1 MSVNKIYQD
10 TEHKRRVIPVV
21 TQTVP
26 GTPLIWAGQSW
37 VTITAEN
44 DATATKAL
52 SDGTSITYS
61 LAAVGYKDLTAGA
74 AQDGTWEFAVTGAT
88 TGTLSGV
95 PVYLTGAGVL
105 TLTATDNDFY
115 GVTDYPPDY
124 RKKAGRAP
132 VRIGDNYDV

>member
-1 MSVNKIYQD
+1 MAVSKIYQD
-10 TEHKRRVIPVV
+10 TEHKRRVIPV
-21 TQTVP
+21 TSGTEP

-37 VTITAEN
+37 VTVTAEN
-44 DATATKAL
+44 DATETKVL

-61 LAAVGYKDLTAGA
+61 IAAVGYQDLTAGA

-88 TGTLSGV
+88 TATASGV
-95 PVYLTGAGVL
+95 PVYQASDGTL

-132 VRIGDNYDV
+132 VRIGDNHNA